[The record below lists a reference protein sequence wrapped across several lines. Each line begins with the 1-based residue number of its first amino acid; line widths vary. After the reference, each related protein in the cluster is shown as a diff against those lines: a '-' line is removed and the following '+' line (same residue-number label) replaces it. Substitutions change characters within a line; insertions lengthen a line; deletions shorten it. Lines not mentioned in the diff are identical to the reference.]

1 MPGTGA
7 RGVDG
12 LDFMSRIDVSLKNE
26 SEAGCGL
33 ELKGQ
38 RMNTT

>member
-12 LDFMSRIDVSLKNE
+12 LDFMSRIDVSLKNG
-26 SEAGCGL
+26 SETGHSL
-33 ELKGQ
+33 KWKGQ
-38 RMNTT
+38 RMNMR

>member
-12 LDFMSRIDVSLKNE
+12 LDFMSRIDVSLRNGSKARCCLK
-26 SEAGCGL
+26 S
-33 ELKGQ
+33 KGQ
-38 RMNTT
+38 RMNMR

>member
-12 LDFMSRIDVSLKNE
+12 LDFMSRIDVSLKMNR
-26 SEAGCGL
+26 SEAGRGL
-33 ELKGQ
+33 E
-38 RMNTT
+38 

>member
-12 LDFMSRIDVSLKNE
+12 LDFMSLIDVSLKNG
-26 SEAGCGL
+26 SEAGRGL
-33 ELKGQ
+33 EWEGQ
-38 RMNTT
+38 RMNMT

>member
-7 RGVDG
+7 RVVDD

-26 SEAGCGL
+26 SESGCGL
-33 ELKGQ
+33 KWNRQ
-38 RMNTT
+38 RTNMT